1 VRQEIA
7 ILLQEGRGIVT
18 NTTCV
23 VLDREIQAIG
33 FMANVVVWSDVLLEL
48 FCNNIKTILVKLGLE
63 IVLIYQ

>member
-1 VRQEIA
+1 MRQEIA